1 MQRNITLPDELL
13 ALTGATKLGDLLLLR
28 AVYKNWYH
36 VLTRRAAGEFRP
48 RENLEIDER
57 SSTISYMHNGE
68 RINFHFTDK
77 AQMENTIFL
86 ITENFSNEEY
96 RDLDVKGKDVLDIGA
111 NIGDTAI
118 YFALKGA
125 KQVYAIEPFPYSY
138 NSAKT
143 NMRLNRKLGDS
154 ITLIN
159 QGIGAAKGTV
169 RLAHSFKS
177 TGGSA
182 IQATKEGKPVGIT
195 TIKAVL
201 DRYKLDDAV
210 LKMDCEGYE
219 YASLLNTDNKTLRRF
234 SQMCIEYH
242 YGYLDLEKKLREAG
256 FSTRHT
262 RPRIVYY
269 NRKMRVGLIFARRT

>member
-1 MQRNITLPDELL
+1 MKRNITLYDEML
-13 ALTGATKLGDLLLLR
+13 AQTGATKLRDLLLL
-28 AVYKNWYH
+28 ASVYRNWYD
-36 VLTRRAAGEFRP
+36 VLSKKAEGELRP
-48 RENLEIDER
+48 MKGLRINKDSNR
-57 SSTISYMHNGE
+57 ISYTRGGNKAT
-68 RINFHFTDK
+68 FQFKDK
-77 AQMENTIFL
+77 SQMENTLFL

-118 YFALKGA
+118 YFAIKGA
-125 KQVYAIEPFPYSY
+125 RHIYALEPFPYSY
-138 NSAKT
+138 YSAKR
-143 NMRLNRKLGDS
+143 NIRLNRRFSGR

-269 NRKMRVGLIFARRT
+269 NRKMRVGLIFAKRT